1 MRYGVYSQSS
11 WLFPDTQADMRD
23 SEVSMALLLGQSGG
37 FQLLV
42 QDLCPGTTVSCRTEG
57 LTGVRTEIFREI
69 AVTVNRNTNNL
80 QNGVHTSDDWDE
92 IGRYRVRRAPYDVF
106 DALEPAEGATVKN
119 GTEAFY
125 ITCMPAMDA
134 APGLSEGRIILSFG
148 GQEAAAAVKIQVG
161 HTCLEE
167 PSLHLTNWFSVA
179 NMARDH
185 GLEPDSPRHWDMMGK
200 YAETMRGCH
209 QDIFWITWEDLKAE
223 TADGRIRFDFGA
235 VKKRVDFFLRYGFR
249 RIEWSPVIYRPS
261 WDEPPFL
268 IKDLTRNG
276 KPLECLTTGLKYLTA
291 FLKQF
296 YAFVTENGW
305 QDISLVHI
313 CDEPR
318 ELCAH
323 DYRILAGVFRK
334 YLPGIKL
341 MDAVEI
347 FCVQEALDIY
357 VAKNHYFQLCRN
369 EFEALRD
376 ENNEMWFYTCNMPG
390 GKFLNR
396 FLDNPLHHTRLL
408 HWGNFR
414 YGLSGY
420 LHWGYNQIRAGQDPF
435 RETSGDEILPAG
447 DTHIVYPAENGP
459 LRSMR
464 YEQMKA
470 GVEDYTLLK
479 MLERKEPQ
487 KAKEMCRAC
496 LFAFDEYETDPI
508 AFDRRQREL
517 TLAVE
522 AAYREEA

>member
-11 WLFPDTQADMRD
+11 WLFPDTQADIRD
-23 SEVSMALLLGQSGG
+23 SVVSMALLLGQSGG

-57 LTGVRTEIFREI
+57 LAGVRTEIFREI

-347 FCVQEALDIY
+347 FFIEDALDIY
-357 VAKNHYFQLCRN
+357 VPKNFYYQQNRHS
-369 EFEALRD
+369 FESLRD
-376 ENNEMWFYTCNMPG
+376 ERNELWFYTCNQPG
-390 GKFLNR
+390 GRFLNR
-396 FLDNPLHHTRLL
+396 LMDSPLLNTRLL
-408 HWGNFR
+408 HWGNYR
-414 YGLSGY
+414 YNLTGY
-420 LHWGYNQIRAGQDPF
+420 LHWAYFQVRAEQDAF
-435 RETSGDEILPAG
+435 EETSGDTWLPAG
-447 DTHIVYPAENGP
+447 DTHIVYPGKDGP
-459 LRSMR
+459 LMCLRWL
-464 YEQMKA
+464 QMKC
-470 GVEDYTLLK
+470 GTE
-479 MLERKEPQ
+479 
-487 KAKEMCRAC
+487 
-496 LFAFDEYETDPI
+496 EYEILRALSATNRAKADTICRRAMYSFDDYVKDTDQFEEI
-508 AFDRRQREL
+508 RTDLVRAY
-517 TLAVE
+517 E
-522 AAYREEA
+522 AEPAQ